1 MWGDSLGVVPT
12 SRATRYDAGMEIPVI
27 GAHNQKYCGPAKP
40 SSAPVKS
47 RRTIVDTTQ
56 INPQSKTGTIAYCIR
71 RVPMILSRNHQHCAA
86 HVSKSE
92 IDNSRIRSVLSARAE
107 LSYGLRPT
115 VSRTAPADAAS
126 GVARSGRS
134 A

>member
-1 MWGDSLGVVPT
+1 MSARVWGDSLGVVPT

-27 GAHNQKYCGPAKP
+27 GAHKCGPAKP

-47 RRTIVDTTQ
+47 RTTIVDTTQ
-56 INPQSKTGTIAYCIR
+56 INARAKHERSRKCIR
-71 RVPMILSRNHQHCAA
+71 RVPTTLSRNHQHCAA
-86 HVSKSE
+86 HVSNSE
-92 IDNSRIRSVLSARAE
+92 IYNSRIRSVLSARAE

-115 VSRTAPADAAS
+115 VTPADAAS

-134 A
+134 V